1 MKLLQ
6 SLIILIG
13 TVAGNNFTGEINSG
27 MDIRGLKVSNLEQIS
42 VGSL

>member
-1 MKLLQ
+1 MKLLK

-13 TVAGNNFTGEINSG
+13 TVAGNNLTDEINSG
-27 MDIRGLKVSNLEQIS
+27 MDIRDLKVSNLEQIS